1 MTPEDALHWNA
12 RRRQLEIILRAYRD
26 DCTALRLA
34 EDQAAFPAHPPSDT
48 GIHPQ
53 GAVSDPTF
61 RGVVWLTQQEAV
73 AWARWRAG
81 VVWSAY
87 AQLDADLRN
96 VVALTYWHFSGGDLS
111 WQEAARLMH
120 VEKTHYYRL
129 LNRALHALDTTL
141 PRETHDLALWF
152 GEVAAHPSGDAGE

>member
-1 MTPEDALHWNA
+1 MIADDPNAWGA
-12 RRRQLEIILRAYRD
+12 RRRQLEIVLRAYRD

-34 EDQAAFPAHPPSDT
+34 EDHAAFPAHPPSET

-61 RGVVWLTQQEAV
+61 RGAVWLTQQEAV
-73 AWARWRAG
+73 QWARWRAA
-81 VVWSAY
+81 VVWQAY

-96 VVALTYWHFSGGDLS
+96 VVALTYWHFTGGDLS

-129 LNRALHALDTTL
+129 LNRALHALDAML
-141 PRETHDLALWF
+141 PAETHDLALWF
-152 GEVAAHPSGDAGE
+152 GEVSAQTTGDAGD